1 MTNSDGIEQLLNAPP
16 YGLNQAD
23 KRAILT
29 ARARELTRSH
39 YERCEPYRNIVNRL
53 FGGARALHFEKLEDA
68 PFLPVSLFK
77 TRELRSVPREQ
88 VVKTLTS
95 SGTTGQLVSHI
106 YLDAATSQLQTRTL
120 VKIMQHFLGVDR
132 RPMIFLDHPA
142 VVHDR
147 QSFSARGAGILGL
160 LPFGRR
166 PIYALRDDMS
176 LDLEGLKAYIAST
189 NNTPPVLFGFTFMVW
204 QYFVCA
210 LEKLNRTVPLSGSIL
225 LHSGGWKKLE
235 TLRVSPAE
243 FRARVKSVT
252 GIDQVIN
259 YYGMVEQ
266 VGSVYMENPLHFLH
280 APMCSDVIIRDTHTL
295 EPLPRGQT
303 GIVQAVSALPES
315 YPGHSLLTE
324 DLGTIE
330 GCDNPATGM
339 AGQYF
344 RILGR
349 LPRAQLRGCSDTF
362 QQPVPPG
369 ANG

>member
-1 MTNSDGIEQLLNAPP
+1 MISRNGLDQLLNSPP

-23 KRAILT
+23 KRSILT
-29 ARARELTRSH
+29 ARVRELTHSH

-53 FGGARALHFEKLEDA
+53 FAGTRALHFEKLEDA

-77 TRELRSVPREQ
+77 RRELRSVPREQ

-95 SGTTGQLVSHI
+95 SGTTGQTVSRI
-106 YLDAATSQLQTRTL
+106 YLDAATTQLQTRTL

-132 RPMIFLDHPA
+132 RPMIFLDHPT
-142 VVHDR
+142 VVRDR
-147 QSFSARGAGILGL
+147 QFFSARGAGILGL

-176 LDLEGLKAYIAST
+176 LDLEGLQAYIAST
-189 NNTPPVLFGFTFMVW
+189 NHTPPVLFGFTFMVW
-204 QYFVCA
+204 RYFVCE
-210 LEKLNRTVPLSGSIL
+210 LEKLNQTVPLSGSIL

-235 TLRVSPAE
+235 ALRVSHAE
-243 FRARVKSVT
+243 FRTRVKNVT

-259 YYGMVEQ
+259 YYGMVEH

-280 APMCSDVIIRDTHTL
+280 APIYSDVIIRDTHTL
-295 EPLPRGQT
+295 EPLPRGET
-303 GIVQAVSALPES
+303 GIIQVVSALPES

-324 DLGTIE
+324 DLGVIE
-330 GCDNPATGM
+330 GCDNPETGM
-339 AGQYF
+339 GGQYF
-344 RILGR
+344 RILSR
-349 LPRAQLRGCSDTF
+349 LPKAELRGCSDTF
-362 QQPVPPG
+362 QKPAALG